1 MMDTESIKRP
11 AGEID
16 GWLTPREGNLLQR
29 LARECSGR
37 GVIVEIGSW
46 KSKSTIRLAAGSM
59 EGAAA
64 AVYAIDPHTGA
75 GPQIEREGEVWTF
88 DEFTRNIERA
98 GVGGVVKPIVKTS
111 EEAARDY
118 REIVI
123 LTDWDRAGEEL
134 ARKLELHLQGT
145 GARVDAETRE
155 RLKRMVRREI
165 KDVESLSRFVER
177 VRAERCPKE
186 LP

>member
-1 MMDTESIKRP
+1 MTRRSRGGRKGREPRARKPSLDPESLEELV
-11 AGEID
+11 A
-16 GWLTPREGNLLQR
+16 
-29 LARECSGR
+29 S
-37 GVIVEIGSW
+37 IVQASE
-46 KSKSTIRLAAGSM
+46 
-59 EGAAA
+59 EGAAII
-64 AVYAIDPHTGA
+64 VEGVRD
-75 GPQIEREGEVWTF
+75 ERSLRDLGVEG
-88 DEFTRNIERA
+88 
-98 GVGGVVKPIVKTS
+98 PIVRATRRPALEVA

-134 ARKLELHLQGT
+134 AQRMGRHLQCTGT
-145 GARVDAETRE
+145 SVDLETRA

-177 VRAERCPKE
+177 VRADRCPKE